1 VTVGQPARRGQELPS
16 FAARGA
22 VGPEPGGGSPLVPV
36 GGAAA
41 GAGAGPV
48 AGGAAGGAPGATTA
62 RMVLPKMAPTP
73 TTASTISPRVTTV
86 EVLAGTGGSIQSVPM
101 TATPP
106 TTTTT
111 RTPSPAERSQ
121 RAPGTSPPS
130 PRRARSRRGT
140 VLAIGLGVGLGVG
153 LGNGRVDGGS
163 PATLGDL
170 WGGGPAAAA
179 AAKYYFRLH
188 KVEATVPVNP
198 DIKEITAEALKA
210 ELAARPEWQSDLG
223 VGDDRDALVAELK
236 KRRLSGFD
244 LIVKIVQL
252 KKEVKDPAPGSRN
265 HQLAV
270 SVRLAVLG
278 TAIPGE
284 KIAFSGEGEAA
295 AEAAVPERRIEDEA
309 TLMFKDA
316 IKSAVAQAIDQAV
329 LKLSLPQSAPLNE
342 SKRKRKKS

>member
-22 VGPEPGGGSPLVPV
+22 VGSEPGGGSPLAPV
-36 GGAAA
+36 GGAVA

-48 AGGAAGGAPGATTA
+48 VSGAAGGAPGATTA
-62 RMVLPKMAPTP
+62 RMLLPKMAPTP
-73 TTASTISPRVTTV
+73 TTASMINPRVTTV

-101 TATPP
+101 TVRTATTKTPSAAG
-106 TTTTT
+106 TSH
-111 RTPSPAERSQ
+111 RTPGAS
-121 RAPGTSPPS
+121 PS
-130 PRRARSRRGT
+130 PRPRTGSRRGT
-140 VLAIGLGVGLGVG
+140 ALVLGLVVGLGVE
-153 LGNGRVDGGS
+153 LGNGRVDGGWR
-163 PATLGDL
+163 AALGDL
-170 WGGGPAAAA
+170 WGGGLAAAA
-179 AAKYYFRLH
+179 APKYYFRLH

-252 KKEVKDPAPGSRN
+252 KKEVKDPAPGARN

-284 KIAFSGEGEAA
+284 KIAFSGEGEAG

-316 IKSAVAQAIDQAV
+316 IKSAVTQAIDQAV